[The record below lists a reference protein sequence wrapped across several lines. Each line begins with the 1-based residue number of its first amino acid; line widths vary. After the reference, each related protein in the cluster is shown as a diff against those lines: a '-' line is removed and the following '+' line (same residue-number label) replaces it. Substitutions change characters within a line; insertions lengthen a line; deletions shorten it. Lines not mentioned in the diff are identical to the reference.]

1 MKNMIKGASVPIRT
15 WYFYCLKNKQYWP
28 LERIIRYQEKKL
40 RKTVRYCWDYVP
52 FYRTI
57 WEKSISGPEEI
68 NSIKD
73 LEKLPVISKTDIL
86 NNYADM
92 LSRKKLV
99 FSKESRTGGST
110 GQPLKFQMTRLDEEI
125 SWAQMYVGWSRA
137 DYNIGDAFLVIGGE
151 SIGVG
156 LSDKRTWRDR
166 LLNRW
171 VTSGSN
177 ITRERVIALSK
188 TRYFNQIKMI
198 YGYPTAIREMC
209 EHFHDLD
216 IRPPHVKGVVCTAEP
231 LRPEV
236 RHRIKEILGIKNVLD
251 QWGLNDG
258 GLHAAE
264 GVEQDGLH
272 VSFYRG
278 ILEITDE
285 KNRQIYDI
293 GKTGK
298 GVGTTFYNS
307 AMPFIRY
314 DTGDMLHWKS
324 FQQSGTGITWPRI
337 GPVDGRTGDV
347 IYLKNKSITMPGL
360 TLIMRWI
367 EGLLEYQFIQT
378 GPNHITVNLKKG
390 KDFKLTE
397 AETKAYLKSKIDD
410 QVNWTIQWKEAE
422 RTANDKIL
430 IVRNDWFRN
439 QNRPL

>member
-1 MKNMIKGASVPIRT
+1 MKNLIMAASVPIRT
-15 WYFYCLKNKQYWP
+15 SYFHCLRNKQYWP
-28 LERIIRYQEKKL
+28 LERITRYQERKL
-40 RKTVRYCWDYVP
+40 RKMVHYCWDYVP
-52 FYRTI
+52 FYKTI
-57 WEKSISGPEEI
+57 WEKFIQGPEEI
-68 NSIKD
+68 RNIKD
-73 LEKLPVISKTDIL
+73 LERLPVITKKDITD
-86 NNYADM
+86 NYTE
-92 LSRKKLV
+92 LVTRNRLV
-99 FSKESRTGGST
+99 FSQESRTGGST

-137 DYNIGDAFLVIGGE
+137 GYSIGDPFLVIGGE
-151 SIGVG
+151 SIGAG
-156 LSDKRTWRDR
+156 LHDKRIWRDR

-171 VTSGSN
+171 ISSGSN
-177 ITRERVIALSK
+177 ITRERVIALSR
-188 TRYFNQIKMI
+188 TGYFNQIRLI

-209 EHFHDLD
+209 EHFHDLK
-216 IRPPHVKGVVCTAEP
+216 IRPMQIQGVVCTAEP

-236 RHRIKEILGIKNVLD
+236 RHRIKEILQIDNVLD

-258 GLHAAE
+258 GMHAAE
-264 GVEQDGLH
+264 GKEQDGLH

-278 ILEITDE
+278 ILEIIDSE
-285 KNRQIYDI
+285 NRQIYEKE
-293 GKTGK
+293 KTGK
-298 GVGTTFYNS
+298 GIATSLCNF

-324 FQQSGTGITWPRI
+324 FEPSPSGITWPRI

-347 IYLKNKSITMPGL
+347 IHLKNKSITMPGL
-360 TLIMRWI
+360 TLVMRWM

-378 GPNHITVNLKKG
+378 GPNDITVNLKRG
-390 KDFKLTE
+390 NNFQLTE
-397 AETKAYLKSKIDD
+397 AETRSYLKTKIDD